1 MKIALLVDWHSP
13 LMGYSDNFLPKAL
26 ASLGH
31 EVHLIASNAQVY
43 FNYPGYKD
51 IFEKFLG
58 PGLVE
63 CGTQKVDGYTLH
75 RLPCSLMWNR
85 IRIVGLQGKLNE
97 IRPDIV
103 QAGEIYSLLVYQAL
117 LRKPVLGFKFF
128 SECHVHASVFPMTQE
143 KVALRNR
150 IRWPIYART
159 VGPLVSAMTEKCYAI
174 STDAGEI
181 AERYF
186 GIAAAKVVV
195 RSLGVDTELF
205 HPLGHDQA
213 DWRRSVRSELGIPED
228 DVLCVYT
235 GRLAPEKGPLVLAQ
249 AIGKL
254 RQQGHKVH
262 GLFVGFGAQ
271 SYMAEIASYPG
282 VTLKEFVPVQALSKY
297 YQISDIGVWPKQES
311 TSQLDALSCGL
322 PLILSNRIQVL
333 ERVDGCGLLYEEDSS
348 DDLAAKIEMLL
359 DPARRRQLGSV
370 GSKKIK
376 ENYSWSGLAKE
387 YEKDYQRSL
396 AR

>member
-13 LMGYSDNFLPKAL
+13 QMGYSDNFLPKAL
-26 ASLGH
+26 AALGH

-43 FNYPGYKD
+43 FNYSGYKD

-63 CGTQKVDGYTLH
+63 CGTKRVDGYTLH
-75 RLPCSLMWNR
+75 RLPCSLVRNR
-85 IRIVGLQGKLNE
+85 VRIAGLQGKLNE
-97 IRPDIV
+97 IKPEIV
-103 QAGEIYSLLVYQAL
+103 QVGDIYSWCGYEAL
-117 LRKPVLGFKFF
+117 LRKPWLGFKFF
-128 SECHVHASVFPMTQE
+128 LECHVHASVFSMTQE
-143 KVALRNR
+143 KVSIRNR
-150 IRWPIYART
+150 IYWPIYART
-159 VGPLVSAMTEKCYAI
+159 MGALVNAMTEKCYAI

-186 GIAAAKVVV
+186 GIDSAKVVV

-205 HPLGHDQA
+205 APRWEDLSN
-213 DWRRSVRSELGIPED
+213 WRNSARSELGIPEE

-235 GRLAPEKGPLVLAQ
+235 GRLAPEKGPLILAK

-262 GLFVGFGAQ
+262 ALFVGFGAQ
-271 SYMAEIASYPG
+271 PYMAEIASYPG

-359 DPARRRQLGSV
+359 DPVRRRQLGSA
-370 GSKKIK
+370 GSRKIK

-387 YEKDYQRSL
+387 YEQDYQRSL